1 MVDGGDGEGVGRMV
15 TMYERH
21 TNLQEYVSGGGAF
34 TGNIF
39 RDLVPPIIF
48 ELSIALGMGQLPE
61 PYLSMLA
68 LCNISYNPVHNM
80 VCMANFLRCMMS
92 KLDNELKLDK
102 IKTFRGLLDFYTENV
117 HSIRNIR
124 TAVQTMRDQILV
136 IYGSATPLYI

>member
-1 MVDGGDGEGVGRMV
+1 
-15 TMYERH
+15 
-21 TNLQEYVSGGGAF
+21 
-34 TGNIF
+34 
-39 RDLVPPIIF
+39 
-48 ELSIALGMGQLPE
+48 
-61 PYLSMLA
+61 MLA

-80 VCMANFLRCMMS
+80 VCMANFLRCMTSMFIH